1 MNNHFMLKGGNLYAV
16 CGFKYHLVCTDV
28 VDFSEHSTTKTPL
41 IFVKSGNVLNFTINS
56 QDIIGVNLV
65 ELTIDS
71 IYVKHLYSID
81 LKVTETYMKYADNEA
96 TYTLL

>member
-1 MNNHFMLKGGNLYAV
+1 MLKGGNLYAV
-16 CGFKYHLVCTDV
+16 CGLKYHLVCTDV

-56 QDIIGVNLV
+56 QDVIGVNLV

-71 IYVKHLYSID
+71 IHLRHLYSID
-81 LKVTETYMKYADNEA
+81 LKETDTYNKYADDEA
-96 TYTLL
+96 SYTLW